1 MTTKI
6 RPNVRNVAFLAVV
19 ACVAVA
25 LDQLVKSLMRQML
38 VAGPLEF
45 IPGVLRLVLVEN
57 PGAAFSMGEGA
68 SGLFAFVAIGV
79 TLASLAWVWVD
90 AGMPL
95 SLVLGLAC
103 VCGGGV
109 GNLIDR
115 VCKASVTD
123 FLATEFIDFPVFN
136 VADCFI
142 TCGVVIAFVAWCAY
156 DKRREAE
163 GGDIDGKQGR

>member
-1 MTTKI
+1 MTTKT
-6 RPNVRNVAFLAVV
+6 RPNVRNLAILAVV
-19 ACVAVA
+19 ACVAFA

-38 VAGPLEF
+38 AAGPLEF
-45 IPGVLRLVLVEN
+45 VPGVLRLVLVEN
-57 PGAAFSMGEGA
+57 LGAAFSMGEGA
-68 SGLFAFVAIGV
+68 IGV
-79 TLASLAWVWVD
+79 ALASLAWVWAD
-90 AGMPL
+90 AEMPP
-95 SLVLGLAC
+95 SLVLGLGC

-156 DKRREAE
+156 DRRHEAE
-163 GGDIDGKQGR
+163 GGDTDGK

>member
-1 MTTKI
+1 MTTKT
-6 RPNVRNVAFLAVV
+6 RPNARNVAILAVV

-38 VAGPLEF
+38 AAGPLEF
-45 IPGVLRLVLVEN
+45 VPGVLRLVLVEN
-57 PGAAFSMGEGA
+57 MGAAFSMGEGA
-68 SGLFAFVAIGV
+68 SGLFALVAIGV
-79 TLASLAWVWVD
+79 ALASLAWVWVD
-90 AGMPL
+90 AEMPL

-156 DKRREAE
+156 DRRHEAE
-163 GGDIDGKQGR
+163 GGDTDGK